1 MESRRPNPDSLLE
14 RVTAEER
21 KRGRLK
27 IYLGMAAGA
36 GKTYAMLSDALVEKN
51 RGVDVVAGYIE
62 PHGRIET
69 EQFATQLE
77 QIPFLNLK
85 HKEILIREFDLD
97 AALKRRPQVLLVD
110 ELAHTNTLGLRHT
123 KRWQDIEECL
133 VHGINVFTTLNVQHI
148 ESLTDVVTKIT
159 GIAVSETVPDAV
171 VKNAD
176 EIELI
181 DITPEELVQR
191 LKDGKVYIPD
201 KVGTALANF
210 FKPGNL
216 LALRELVL
224 RLTAERVDDQL
235 ITFRR
240 LHNVREVWPAKP
252 RVLVCISPNYLA
264 ERIIRTARRL
274 SSALHTDLVA
284 LSVENVSRPGQ
295 FEHKEKLI
303 QNGLDLAEDLGAQ
316 IVRSSADDIVSE
328 ILKVASDKNANIIV
342 VGKPVRSRI
351 REYFFGS
358 VVDELV
364 RQSGDLDI
372 YVITDKVGKSR
383 VPLLP
388 QVGPPT
394 WAGVFSALALTTGTT
409 LFCFLAH
416 PYLEPSNLIMFYLL
430 AVAWAGSK
438 LGRLESVVTS
448 ILSVLAFDFFFVPPF
463 WTFAVSDIQYFV
475 TFGVMLIIALLIS
488 TLTMQLHA
496 QAQLVNRRERRTA
509 ALYDVSKRLASAVS
523 ASQIAAIVKDKSM
536 DLFGC
541 DGALFIPNE
550 ESQLKTP
557 LLSESKF
564 EQETS
569 EAAVAH
575 WVSEHKTP
583 AGRGTDTLAGA
594 KARYVPLS
602 TKASMNAVL
611 GVYCSQSQWQP
622 AFEPLLDAFVTQV
635 GSALERV
642 LADQEATNVQ
652 LEVERERVR
661 NILLRSISHDF
672 RSPLAAITGA
682 ADTLDTRYVPESHH
696 GKELVKSIKKEAS
709 RLSRLVRNV
718 LDLTRLEGGKIVLKK
733 EWESFEELI
742 GAALERTTSLLE
754 SREIV
759 VEIAPTLPLVQVDA
773 SAMEQ
778 VFINL
783 LENIAKHTPAIARV
797 FISARVDGSYLLI
810 EISDTGPGLPT
821 GKETQIFEKAFRG
834 SDEDHGFG
842 LGLTI
847 CQTIVH
853 AHGGRIVA
861 SNLPAG
867 GARFTITLPLPEQQP
882 EVRYGG

>member
-1 MESRRPNPDSLLE
+1 
-14 RVTAEER
+14 VTAEER